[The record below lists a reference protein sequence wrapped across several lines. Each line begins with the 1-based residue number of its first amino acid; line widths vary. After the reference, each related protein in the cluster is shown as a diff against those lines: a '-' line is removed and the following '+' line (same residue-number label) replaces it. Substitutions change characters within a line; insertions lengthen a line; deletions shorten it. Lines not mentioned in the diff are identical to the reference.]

1 MKNTSTFLSL
11 LLAISALSFSAQSNL
26 LEYIPTNEFAV
37 VKFDGATLKSKSKAL
52 NQLAISDS
60 ISNQF
65 SRLLKEYKQVLI
77 DENTSVSDS
86 EIEDI
91 KDQLKGGTLESPEKD
106 ENEAVEE
113 LIEEYDY
120 NSYDNYY
127 KVTPKLKLEKLF
139 VALMNR
145 GSDYGVNNNANYY
158 FIVGMNDSIN
168 HNALLFNKS
177 DEAKFG
183 SFINSII
190 PESQK
195 KDLVILKNGYEYY
208 SDEDIMIAWN
218 KEVVAFINYTIPY
231 RYRYSDHE
239 ESTDEEYYE
248 SYEERLAAKAK
259 KKEEEKRLKLESVLN
274 DLFNS
279 KPEHS
284 LKFSANYTKSLSEK
298 GDISY
303 FMNALGSN
311 ADLYFK
317 AFGGRS
323 SKRSNEF
330 MSMFKDNFGY
340 GSLNFNDNDISLKSL
355 QHVGS
360 KYIKQMK
367 VMNKKKFNK
376 SMFKYI
382 GGDHLLG
389 IAGFSVKPEPAYE
402 MYRDMYVSIL
412 GNISEDESWI
422 GTAADI
428 GFTFFDEEEL
438 FDLVQGDF
446 VFAVTDIK
454 EFEVEYTSYDYDD
467 DYNRVEK
474 IKTKKETLPE
484 FVSLATIGNKEL
496 RDKIIKLMTQT
507 DVIVKKD
514 HYFEL
519 QEPKS
524 RYSDRAAKPLNVFY
538 MIKDDLLVI
547 TNNEELLKNNEGNG
561 LSKSEQLKGE
571 AYSLMKSNNMFAYWT
586 PKTTYEKVP
595 KEFTDQVKPFKSIA
609 DTYQSF
615 QFSGVK
621 NKGNIFTSTAKIS
634 LIDNSKGSLMLSL
647 DLINEMMKVV
657 AGVN

>member
-1 MKNTSTFLSL
+1 
-11 LLAISALSFSAQSNL
+11 
-26 LEYIPTNEFAV
+26 
-37 VKFDGATLKSKSKAL
+37 
-52 NQLAISDS
+52 
-60 ISNQF
+60 
-65 SRLLKEYKQVLI
+65 
-77 DENTSVSDS
+77 
-86 EIEDI
+86 
-91 KDQLKGGTLESPEKD
+91 
-106 ENEAVEE
+106 
-113 LIEEYDY
+113 
-120 NSYDNYY
+120 
-127 KVTPKLKLEKLF
+127 
-139 VALMNR
+139 
-145 GSDYGVNNNANYY
+145 
-158 FIVGMNDSIN
+158 
-168 HNALLFNKS
+168 
-177 DEAKFG
+177 
-183 SFINSII
+183 
-190 PESQK
+190 
-195 KDLVILKNGYEYY
+195 
-208 SDEDIMIAWN
+208 
-218 KEVVAFINYTIPY
+218 
-231 RYRYSDHE
+231 
-239 ESTDEEYYE
+239 
-248 SYEERLAAKAK
+248 
-259 KKEEEKRLKLESVLN
+259 
-274 DLFNS
+274 
-279 KPEHS
+279 
-284 LKFSANYTKSLSEK
+284 
-298 GDISY
+298 
-303 FMNALGSN
+303 MNALGSN

-317 AFGGRS
+317 AFGGSS

-340 GSLNFNDNDISLKSL
+340 GSLNFNDNDISLTSL

-367 VMNKKKFNK
+367 SMNKKKFNK

-382 GGDHLLG
+382 DGDHLLG
-389 IAGFSVKPEPAYE
+389 IAGFAANPEPAFE

-412 GNISEDESWI
+412 GNISNDESWI

-484 FVSLATIGNKEL
+484 FVSIASIGNKDL

-507 DVIVKKD
+507 DVIIKKD
-514 HYFEL
+514 HYYEL

-547 TNNEELLKNNEGNG
+547 TNNEELLKSNNGNG
-561 LSKSEQLKGE
+561 ISKSKQLKGE
-571 AYSLMKSNNMFAYWT
+571 AYNLMKSNNMFAYWT

-595 KEFTDQVKPFKSIA
+595 TEFTDKIKPFKSIA

-615 QFSGVK
+615 QFNGVK

-647 DLINEMMKVV
+647 DLINEMMRVV
-657 AGVN
+657 AGGH